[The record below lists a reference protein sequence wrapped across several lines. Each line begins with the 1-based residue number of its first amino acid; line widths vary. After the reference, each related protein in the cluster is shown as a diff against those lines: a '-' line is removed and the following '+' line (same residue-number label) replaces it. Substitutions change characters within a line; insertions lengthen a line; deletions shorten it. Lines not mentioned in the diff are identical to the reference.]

1 MSLAPLKLRRSP
13 ICRAGD
19 LLRFILLPFIVLV
32 AASAGYAQ
40 QVVIDRVEDARA
52 NPDFLVQGEYAG
64 ENKAMQVIARGD
76 GEFDIVVF
84 EGGLPGAGWNGTE
97 PRPLDGDSDLVV
109 DLAESMGLK
118 RVERKSPTLGAKPPA
133 SAIVLFDG
141 TPASVEKQWQGGK
154 LSPDGL
160 LVQGTQSKD
169 TFQDYQLHLEFR
181 TPFMPSA
188 RGQAR
193 GNSGVYHQG
202 RYETQI
208 LDSFGL
214 KGLNNETGG
223 IYEVSDPSLNMC
235 YPPLSWQTY
244 DVQFTAARYD
254 AHGKETAPARITAR
268 VNGVLVQSE
277 VAVEKPTRAAPVKA
291 GAEPGPIYLQDHGN
305 PIRFQNIWIVE
316 RDAAKDARRPIIP
329 AFERF
334 YAQDA
339 SKRVQGGELLINS
352 LACDACHTGGDNA
365 SSDYAGSTGLSI
377 QRGPNLS
384 AIASRV
390 RPNAIVEMIANPH
403 AAKSGTTMPDP
414 WSTRSSDQRIE
425 NAKAI
430 TSFLLTQSTGKLTD
444 RTVPQSAATLG
455 KDLYHSIGCVA
466 CHGSQEGAPTP
477 ASTTI
482 QFGNLSEK
490 YTLPSLSKF
499 LLEPHAIRSGGR
511 MPRLTQDPS
520 EASQIAAYLLR
531 DVVVKATRGKFTRR
545 VYRGRWE
552 NLPDFASLE
561 AESTSEVEGLKIDDI
576 QPGSNYGVTFT
587 ANIHVDHPGQTAFR
601 LTCDDGA
608 SLRIGGKDINHDG
621 IHPATTKNGRIK
633 LDQGVHEIVVSYFQG
648 GGEAVLSL
656 EARDPDLGWLDIGEW
671 VEDPQRDQEMS
682 LVPNQYQAE
691 SRLVE
696 RGKQLFATSGCVN
709 CHRFTPENASEPQRA
724 QLVGE
729 PLIIGKPLK
738 ELDATRGCLADDVQ
752 SPAVDYELTGTQR
765 ESIQAALRVRNEG
778 NSLSLDDA
786 GHIELTMASLN
797 CFACHARDG
806 LGGVEADRDAW
817 FQTTT
822 PEMGIE
828 GRLPPPLD
836 GVGDKLNDAYI
847 VKLLNEGANE
857 RPYMKTRMPAFGHEQ
872 LAKWHD
878 AVKNLDRRNEMPT
891 VAIDDTDINVMG
903 AGRVCVGNSGLA
915 CIKCHRFGD
924 ETGGGIGAIDM
935 LKMTERLRPEWFYRY
950 LLDPQKYRPGTRMPS
965 SFAEGKSV
973 LTTLY
978 DADPGKQIDAMWCYL
993 SQGSDA
999 KPPVGLVEGAIVL
1012 GPDARPRIYR
1022 NFITGSSPR
1031 GIAVGYPGDVNLV
1044 WDADRMTIV
1053 QIWKNGFI
1061 DASKHW
1067 INRGQGSQQP
1077 LGDAVVELPSI
1088 PSVGALNSINET
1100 WPEQSLRDRG
1110 AKFRGYVLDYAGM
1123 PTFKYEADGYLIEDK
1138 PIVVTE
1144 EGRVGLRRTIIVT
1157 PTSPSTAT
1165 TLVWSA
1171 ARGNIKSTGA
1181 DSYRI
1186 NDLYD
1191 VKVSG
1196 VKVEQVSVAGENELR
1211 ALLPV
1216 GKRIELSQEITW

>member
-1 MSLAPLKLRRSP
+1 MSQAPLKLRQYP
-13 ICRAGD
+13 
-19 LLRFILLPFIVLV
+19 RFRVRVLSLSTILFFATLVL
-32 AASAGYAQ
+32 ATTGYAQ
-40 QVVIDRVEDARA
+40 PVVIDRIEDAKA

-97 PRPLDGDSDLVV
+97 TRQLDGDADLIV

-118 RVERKSPTLGAKPPA
+118 RVERKSPTLGATPPA
-133 SAIVLFDG
+133 GAIVLFDG
-141 TPASVEKQWQGGK
+141 TPASVEKHWQGGK

-169 TFQDYQLHLEFR
+169 TFRDYQLHLEFR

-188 RGQAR
+188 NGQAR

-235 YPPLSWQTY
+235 FPPLSWQTY

-254 AHGKETAPARITAR
+254 ADGKETAPARITAR
-268 VNGVLVQSE
+268 VNGVLVQSD
-277 VAVEKPTRAAPVKA
+277 VAVAKPTRAAPMKA
-291 GAEPGPIYLQDHGN
+291 GPEPGPIYLQDHGN
-305 PIRFQNIWIVE
+305 PIRFQNIWILP
-316 RDAAKDARRPIIP
+316 RDAEKDARRPIVP
-329 AFERF
+329 AYERF
-334 YAQDA
+334 FAQDA
-339 SKRVQGGELLINS
+339 SKQARGGELLISS
-352 LACDACHTGGDNA
+352 LACDACHASHGNA
-365 SSDYAGSTGLSI
+365 SLPI
-377 QRGPNLS
+377 QRGPDLS
-384 AIASRV
+384 AIAGRV
-390 RPNAIVEMIANPH
+390 RPNAIVDMIAHPH
-403 AAKSGTTMPDP
+403 ATQSGTVMPDP
-414 WSTRSSDQRIE
+414 WSHLSDDQRAA
-425 NAKAI
+425 NAEAI
-430 TSFLLTQSTGKLTD
+430 TSFLLTHSAGKLSD
-444 RTVPQSAATLG
+444 RTVPQSAADRG

-482 QFGNLSEK
+482 QFGNLSQK

-499 LLEPHAIRSGGR
+499 LLEPHLVRSGGR
-511 MPRLTQDPS
+511 MPRLTQDSS

-545 VYRGRWE
+545 VYRGSWE
-552 NLPDFASLE
+552 NLPDFANLE
-561 AESTSEVEGLKIDDI
+561 VKSISEVEGLKIDDI

-587 ANIHVDHPGQTAFR
+587 ANIRVDRPGQVAFR
-601 LTCDDGA
+601 LTSDDGA
-608 SLRIGGKDINHDG
+608 SLRIGDKDISNDG
-621 IHPATTKNGRIK
+621 IHPATTKNGRVK
-633 LDQGVHEIVVSYFQG
+633 LDEGVHEIVVSYFQG
-648 GGEAVLSL
+648 GGEAVLDL
-656 EARDPDLGWLDIGEW
+656 EVKDPDLGWLDIGEL
-671 VEDPQRDQEMS
+671 VEDPGRDQELN
-682 LVPNQYQAE
+682 LVPNQFQAE
-691 SRLVE
+691 ANLVE
-696 RGKQLFATSGCVN
+696 KGKQLFVTTGCVN
-709 CHRFTPENASEPQRA
+709 CHRFEPVDEREPQLA
-724 QLVGE
+724 N
-729 PLIIGKPLK
+729 IAGKPLK
-738 ELDATRGCLADDVQ
+738 ELDATKGCLADDVQ
-752 SPAVDYELTGTQR
+752 SPAVDYELTATQR
-765 ESIQAALRVRNEG
+765 ESVRAALKLRSESRDLTV
-778 NSLSLDDA
+778 DDA

-806 LGGVEADRDAW
+806 VGGVEVDRDAW

-836 GVGDKLNDAYI
+836 GVGDKLNDAYL
-847 VKLLNEGANE
+847 VKLSNEGASE
-857 RPYMKTRMPAFGHEQ
+857 RPYMKTRMPAFGHEH
-872 LAKWHD
+872 LAKWHE
-878 AVKNLDRRNEMPT
+878 AVKKLDRRDEMPT
-891 VAIDDTDINVMG
+891 VALDDTEINVIG

-965 SFAEGKSV
+965 SFLEGKSA
-973 LTTLY
+973 LTSVY
-978 DADPGKQIDAMWCYL
+978 DGDPGKQVDAMWRYL

-999 KPPVGLVEGAIVL
+999 KPPVGLVAGAIVL
-1012 GPDARPRIYR
+1012 SPDARPRIYR

-1031 GIAVGYPGDVNLV
+1031 GIAVGYPGDINLV
-1044 WDADRMTIV
+1044 WDADQMTIV

-1077 LGDAVVELPSI
+1077 LGDAIVELPSS
-1088 PSVGALNSINET
+1088 PSVSALKSINEA

-1123 PTFKYEADGYLIEDK
+1123 PTFKYETDDYLIEDK

-1157 PTSPSTAT
+1157 PMSPATAA

-1171 ARGNIKSTGA
+1171 ARGKIKSTGEG
-1181 DSYRI
+1181 SYRI

-1191 VKVSG
+1191 VKIIG
-1196 VKVEQVSVAGENELR
+1196 VQVEQVSVAGEDELR
-1211 ALLPV
+1211 VLLPT
-1216 GKRIELSQEITW
+1216 GKRIELLQEITW